1 MELLNH
7 LRAGRSQGSHP
18 EQLGT
23 GSPELDSHWIPAVI
37 IIMICNKCNQCIMQ
51 NVCYRLIN
59 TSSWIVI
66 VMKGNGLSYDTGVF
80 LIMSTAQSLP

>member
-7 LRAGRSQGSHP
+7 LKAGRSQGSHP

-37 IIMICNKCNQCIMQ
+37 IIMICNKIMQ
-51 NVCYRLIN
+51 SVYNAECMLQTDQHLFKDN
-59 TSSWIVI
+59 NCHEGKWS
-66 VMKGNGLSYDTGVF
+66 KL
-80 LIMSTAQSLP
+80 